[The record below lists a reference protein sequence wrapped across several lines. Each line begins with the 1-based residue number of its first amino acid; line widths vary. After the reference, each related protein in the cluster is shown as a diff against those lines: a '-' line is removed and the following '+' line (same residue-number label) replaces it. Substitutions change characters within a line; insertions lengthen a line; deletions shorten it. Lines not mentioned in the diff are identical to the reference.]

1 MTGLLIFLLFVL
13 NAILAFA
20 IVLLFQRQNRLLE
33 MEKKESQIQ
42 KESEALLT
50 AFLIELKE
58 ENEQFIS
65 KINNLR
71 REMSIHA
78 SGNEINGDVN
88 REYEVYTDEVNQL
101 NTKGY
106 SRMQAVQAYKVNTQ
120 EETLPENSNEETLE
134 QIEDKKEYSEAVYEL
149 YKQGMTI
156 DQIAKKMKKG
166 KTEVELL
173 LKFHDD
179 LN

>member
-1 MTGLLIFLLFVL
+1 M
-13 NAILAFA
+13 
-20 IVLLFQRQNRLLE
+20 E
-33 MEKKESQIQ
+33 MEKKERQLQ
-42 KESEALLT
+42 KESEELLT
-50 AFLIELKE
+50 AFLMELKD

-65 KINNLR
+65 KINTLQ

-78 SGNEINGDVN
+78 GRSEIKDEVK
-88 REYEVYTDEVNQL
+88 REQEVYLDDTSQL
-101 NTKGY
+101 NTKAY
-106 SRMQAVQAYKVNTQ
+106 SRMQAVHAYKVNTQ
-120 EETLPENSNEETLE
+120 KETLPENAIVDTSEL
-134 QIEDKKEYSEAVYEL
+134 IEDKKEFSEEVYEL

-156 DQIAKKMKKG
+156 DEIAKKIKKG